1 MNLWLNLY
9 WPNAFIW
16 DTFNVQIIYP
26 LAKKYNEFHIKYNK
40 LLQKKESHCDGS
52 IYLKPMTKSLHG
64 CIYKSLN
71 WVILTRKFL
80 F

>member
-26 LAKKYNEFHIKYNK
+26 LAKKYNELYIALSLKKK
-40 LLQKKESHCDGS
+40 LKIAFDFLQLVIEL
-52 IYLKPMTKSLHG
+52 YL
-64 CIYKSLN
+64 
-71 WVILTRKFL
+71 L
-80 F
+80 FIIDLCAQL